1 MSIEVRF
8 RNLHHKKFKRLER
21 RRKFS
26 VGIEEKHA
34 AHPTRTH
41 PADFAYRRSS
51 SFIQMLDA
59 ASHRRRRR
67 CSRAWISCSFRP
79 RKANKKKPEKSDPST
94 ADQHQPNEFLR
105 THRRRRRRIV
115 NFPMIAR
122 TPRAVTQLSTN
133 TGARSCTAN
142 ATANANDS
150 RCLIHRRHMCVGVC
164 RGCPMVAGLGSRDV
178 DARRIRQPERSQKP
192 NLL

>member
-51 SFIQMLDA
+51 SFIQILDA
-59 ASHRRRRR
+59 ASHDDDDVVAHEFLALFALEKRTKRNQKRAIRRRPT
-67 CSRAWISCSFRP
+67 STSQMSFY
-79 RKANKKKPEKSDPST
+79 E
-94 ADQHQPNEFLR
+94 H
-105 THRRRRRRIV
+105 
-115 NFPMIAR
+115 IAA
-122 TPRAVTQLSTN
+122 AV
-133 TGARSCTAN
+133 
-142 ATANANDS
+142 
-150 RCLIHRRHMCVGVC
+150 VG
-164 RGCPMVAGLGSRDV
+164 L
-178 DARRIRQPERSQKP
+178 
-192 NLL
+192 